1 MAGKSQF
8 EVVEETGDVVEF
20 PSEKRSL
27 DITALTLALKA
38 LSQRA
43 LIAIDNL
50 FTLVT
55 VALVFWL
62 WRSVPD
68 PNTLQLIGLGM
79 FAVFVLAANVI
90 VRRK

>member
-1 MAGKSQF
+1 MAG
-8 EVVEETGDVVEF
+8 EVDRRFQVVDDE
-20 PSEKRSL
+20 PANEHSAA
-27 DITALTLALKA
+27 TAGLVLALKA

-50 FTLVT
+50 FTLIT

-62 WRSVPD
+62 YKSTPD
-68 PNTLQLIGLGM
+68 PNTYQLVGLGL
-79 FAVFVLAANVI
+79 FALFVLAANVI